1 MNRIYALALGLLISL
16 TPALGWTAL
25 ANRDGNSGSLDYVAF
40 GASDAAGIGAIPL
53 TEGYVYKVADVLAVR
68 GQPVA
73 LYNLGI
79 PGATA
84 PDIKDAVEVFLLGQ
98 QDADLIT
105 LWTGANDIIQGVT
118 AAEFRTSLR
127 SILSQLRANTSAAI
141 LVANLVKLNRL
152 PRFVDEPNPRVTP
165 ARVATFN
172 RIIHAQAAVF
182 RAPVVNLF
190 GDITPGDAVTSDLDG
205 FHPNNLGHRRIAALF
220 LRKIIPRL

>member
-16 TPALGWTAL
+16 TPVPGWTAL
-25 ANRDGNSGSLDYVAF
+25 ANRDGNAGSLDYVAF
-40 GASDAAGIGAIPL
+40 GASDATGIGAIPL
-53 TEGYVYKVADVLAVR
+53 TEGYVFKIADILAIR

-79 PGATA
+79 PAATA
-84 PDIKDAVEVFLLGQ
+84 PDIEDAVELFLLGQ

-118 AAEFRTSLR
+118 ALEFRTSLR

-152 PRFVDEPNPRVTP
+152 PRFVEDPSPRVTP
-165 ARVATFN
+165 RRVAAFN
-172 RIIHAQAAVF
+172 RIIHRQATAF

>member
-1 MNRIYALALGLLISL
+1 MNRIYIVAL
-16 TPALGWTAL
+16 L
-25 ANRDGNSGSLDYVAF
+25 AN
-40 GASDAAGIGAIPL
+40 
-53 TEGYVYKVADVLAVR
+53 R

-84 PDIKDAVEVFLLGQ
+84 PNIEDAVEVFLLGQ

-105 LWTGANDIIQGVT
+105 LWTDANDIIQGLT

-141 LVANLVKLNRL
+141 LVANLVKLHRL
-152 PRFVDEPNPRVTP
+152 PRFVEAPDPRVTP
-165 ARVATFN
+165 RRIATFN
-172 RIIHAQAAVF
+172 RIIHAQAAAF
-182 RAPVVNLF
+182 RVPVVNLF
-190 GDITPGDAVTSDLDG
+190 GGIGAGDAVTSDVDG

-220 LRKIIPRL
+220 LGKIIPRL

>member
-1 MNRIYALALGLLISL
+1 M
-16 TPALGWTAL
+16 LGWTAL

-84 PDIKDAVEVFLLGQ
+84 PDIEDAVEVFLLAQ

-172 RIIHAQAAVF
+172 RIIHAQAAAF